1 MKVLRRSLKPL
12 AQAAQDEEVG
22 TQMPYSDI
30 DTKRLFSNLD
40 STLAHQRGSVAGA
53 SILVAGEWWDLYFD
67 LRCEEATYGV
77 IL

>member
-1 MKVLRRSLKPL
+1 MKVLRRSLKPV
-12 AQAAQDEEVG
+12 AQTAQDEEVG
-22 TQMPYSDI
+22 TQMTYSDF

-53 SILVAGEWWDLYFD
+53 SILVAGAGWDLYND
-67 LRCEEATYGV
+67 SSWEEPSMG